1 MQELTE
7 PKLHSIFHLHKRF
20 LLFFLFIV
28 FLARNREVARRVFN
42 EFSLVIW
49 VWLLLARR
57 AFRRD
62 FFFFFILRRSESSV
76 LSFGSQTTSRWCR
89 NGSCTWNSSR
99 KLFLTIHLFI
109 ARTSRAIES
118 ERNFSSDIVE
128 HLKMLRGF
136 FHSTAHTH
144 FHQVAVITCRNAW
157 NWQKIRIRIQWKV
170 CCFLRIS
177 LSKRKSQRDDK
188 ERENSE
194 QST

>member
-1 MQELTE
+1 MNF
-7 PKLHSIFHLHKRF
+7 HSSSECD
-20 LLFFLFIV
+20 FFLRVVHSAATSSFSSSYV
-28 FLARNREVARRVFN
+28 EANR
-42 EFSLVIW
+42 L
-49 VWLLLARR
+49 
-57 AFRRD
+57 
-62 FFFFFILRRSESSV
+62 